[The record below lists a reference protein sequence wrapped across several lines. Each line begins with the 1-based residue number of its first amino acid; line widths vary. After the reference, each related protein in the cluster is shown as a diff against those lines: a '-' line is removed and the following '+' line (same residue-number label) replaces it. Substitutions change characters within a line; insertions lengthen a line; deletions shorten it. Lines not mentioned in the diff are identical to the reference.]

1 MLDPRALRKKRL
13 ENEYKELMSLDKK
26 SSIIDIK
33 HQGNAPYETYIVV
46 FNIRTIV
53 SPTPTY
59 RDRTVCTLT
68 IPPNYPEGAPT
79 ITANNT
85 PYPWHINWFQSG
97 RWCFGNWN
105 REESLVNYLYRCAR
119 TLQFDPEIANS
130 NSVANRDAIPF
141 WNANKNNRRII
152 PCDKQILPT
161 LDEPGPPTINQ
172 KEKPEIT
179 ITIKTQAE
187 KPKINIIK
195 K

>member
-1 MLDPRALRKKRL
+1 M
-13 ENEYKELMSLDKK
+13 
-26 SSIIDIK
+26 
-33 HQGNAPYETYIVV
+33 
-46 FNIRTIV
+46 
-53 SPTPTY
+53 
-59 RDRTVCTLT
+59 
-68 IPPNYPEGAPT
+68 
-79 ITANNT
+79 
-85 PYPWHINWFQSG
+85 
-97 RWCFGNWN
+97 
-105 REESLVNYLYRCAR
+105 NYLYRCAR

-161 LDEPGPPTINQ
+161 LDEDEPEKPTINQ
-172 KEKPEIT
+172 KEKPQIK